1 MAAGL
6 PDRIDCTRLA
16 ADGAT
21 LEREYELASLPRLQ
35 DLLADT
41 AGSAQAR
48 FRFRTVAARPAAS
61 VSVEAA
67 LRLVCQRCLK
77 EFALQVD
84 STSEIE
90 FADNEDSDP
99 AFADDEV
106 YVMDHGMISL
116 KDLAEEELL
125 LAVPV
130 VPTHGSPEA
139 CGAATDTVQATT
151 RPFAALQD
159 LLKKT

>member
-1 MAAGL
+1 MAAAL
-6 PDRIDCTRLA
+6 PDRVDCTRLA
-16 ADGAT
+16 ADSASVQ
-21 LEREYELASLPRLQ
+21 REYELASLPRLQ
-35 DLLADT
+35 DVLADH
-41 AGSAQAR
+41 AGSAHAQ

-61 VSVEAA
+61 VRVETT
-67 LRLVCQRCLK
+67 LQLVCQRCLK
-77 EFALQVD
+77 PFALPVD

-90 FADNEDSDP
+90 FAESEESDP
-99 AFADDEV
+99 ADPDDEV

-116 KDLAEEELL
+116 KDLVEEELL

-130 VPTHGSPEA
+130 VPTHGAPET
-139 CGAATDTVQATT
+139 CGAPVAAAQTMT